1 MPLNPSTE
9 DSLRRLFFQGFSA
22 HDIAEPLRSFDDQAS
37 SKEVKQYM
45 LEHKYMVVGVRH
57 RGMITGYVDLT
68 DLADGHCRDHLQ
80 TFESHAVIHATA
92 PLIDVIHG
100 LQEEQRL
107 FVTMLGQVGG
117 IITRTDLQKPPF
129 RMWLFG
135 MVTLIEMRLSRIIEQ
150 VCPDD
155 SWKQYLSPGR
165 IEKAA
170 ALLSERQRRN
180 QHLQLSECLQ
190 LSDKGQILAR
200 NPQLRSATRFNS
212 RRQVEDAV
220 KGFERLR
227 NNLAHAQD
235 IIATDWDTIVDLTN
249 NINDIISGPARWKG
263 DEFSQT
269 PSQ

>member
-9 DSLRRLFFQGFSA
+9 DSLRRLFYQGFSA

-37 SKEVKQYM
+37 SEEVKQYM
-45 LEHKYMVVGVRH
+45 LEHKYLVVGVRH
-57 RGMITGYVDLT
+57 RGMITGYI
-68 DLADGHCRDHLQ
+68 DLADLSAGQCQDHLR
-80 TFESHAVIHATA
+80 TFESGTVIHATA

-155 SWKQYLSPGR
+155 SWQQYLSAGR
-165 IEKAA
+165 IQKAE
-170 ALLSERQRRN
+170 ALLTERQRRN

-249 NINDIISGPARWKG
+249 NINNIISGPERWKR
-263 DEFSQT
+263 DESPQK
-269 PSQ
+269 PSK